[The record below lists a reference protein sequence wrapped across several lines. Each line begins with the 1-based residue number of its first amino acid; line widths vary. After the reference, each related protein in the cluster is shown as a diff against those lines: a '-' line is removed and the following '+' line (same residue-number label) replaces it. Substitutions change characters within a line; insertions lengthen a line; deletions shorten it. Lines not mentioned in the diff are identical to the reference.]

1 MLRDFPMKKL
11 DSRHVRLEMGCLY
24 WTYCHRKVHRNQ
36 STKYIEIL
44 VFQATVHH
52 KCSSQSSASLHTKS
66 DQHRAWPVEWHWPQS
81 HSWLIQQCLRVWGW
95 SLQATYMID
104 RHTHTLRYLYINE
117 KWYVYIYIYV
127 WMCACVY
134 IYMVPTYINM
144 YVLYIYVCVCLYVC
158 ILYIYDICVYV
169 CILCIYIY
177 TNQICIHTC
186 KHFV

>member
-36 STKYIEIL
+36 STNYIEIL

-104 RHTHTLRYLYINE
+104 THTQRYLYINK
-117 KWYVYIYIYV
+117 KWYVYIYICIYIYIYIYIYMYICV
-127 WMCACVY
+127 WMCACIY
-134 IYMVPTYINM
+134 IYGI
-144 YVLYIYVCVCLYVC
+144 YIYKYVC
-158 ILYIYDICVYV
+158 IIYMCVCVSV
-169 CILCIYIY
+169 CMYIYIY
-177 TNQICIHTC
+177 I
-186 KHFV
+186 